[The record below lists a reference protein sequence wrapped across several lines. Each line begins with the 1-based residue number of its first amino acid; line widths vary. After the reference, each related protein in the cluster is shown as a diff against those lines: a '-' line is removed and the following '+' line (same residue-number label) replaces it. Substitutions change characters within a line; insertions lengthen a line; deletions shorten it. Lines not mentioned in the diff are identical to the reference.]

1 MIAHVHCSLSLM
13 ASHGLQQKQTI
24 LTEESLEDVKSLH
37 HKKADGCDH
46 RELNEHRT
54 ATLPCN
60 LTEIRVSTKISVTEV
75 H

>member
-37 HKKADGCDH
+37 HKKAVGYDH
-46 RELNEHRT
+46 RELKEHRT
-54 ATLPCN
+54 ELILYP
-60 LTEIRVSTKISVTEV
+60 VISQKLGFQRR
-75 H
+75 